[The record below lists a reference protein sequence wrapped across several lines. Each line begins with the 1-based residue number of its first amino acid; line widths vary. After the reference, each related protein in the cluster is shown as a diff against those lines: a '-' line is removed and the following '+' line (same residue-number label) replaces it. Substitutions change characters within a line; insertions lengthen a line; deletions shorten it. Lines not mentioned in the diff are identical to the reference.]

1 MVLEV
6 IYFPE
11 LTL

>member
-6 IYFPE
+6 IAI
-11 LTL
+11 L